1 MAKTKNLRL
10 KLTTL
15 FYHYE
20 KNLNTMAQ
28 KFLLALILLLAV
40 LAGCKD
46 TNSSET
52 DTNSNDTNISND
64 SLAPVVDN
72 TVTVYA
78 WVDKLRMRTAPDTKS
93 DVVAEIPEGGAMTYL
108 EEKTD
113 FTQQI
118 TLRGK
123 SYDEPW
129 LKVKTKEGKIGW
141 VYGGGVKFYQPKVGA
156 LPSPYDRCMD
166 YLKRRRVSQANK
178 CIADI
183 EGRQLTK
190 DRQYVNKPK
199 EGALEFTLLNGKK
212 KLFDDSEI
220 EEAAAQQSYFYR
232 YYVPQ
237 MGLFVIAVD
246 GQETDAYRL
255 INDKSGKETNIWG
268 FPRIAPDFKKLIS
281 YRGDLKNDLE
291 RNGLQIFGYTD
302 QGLELIWEK
311 KLDRYEPIIVK
322 WLDIE
327 EAEVTLLPKS
337 SGGNLR
343 LKVAKLMKNDAGEWV
358 LDI

>member
-141 VYGGGVKFYQPKVGA
+141 VYGGPT
-156 LPSPYDRCMD
+156 R
-166 YLKRRRVSQANK
+166 
-178 CIADI
+178 
-183 EGRQLTK
+183 
-190 DRQYVNKPK
+190 
-199 EGALEFTLLNGKK
+199 
-212 KLFDDSEI
+212 
-220 EEAAAQQSYFYR
+220 
-232 YYVPQ
+232 
-237 MGLFVIAVD
+237 
-246 GQETDAYRL
+246 
-255 INDKSGKETNIWG
+255 
-268 FPRIAPDFKKLIS
+268 
-281 YRGDLKNDLE
+281 
-291 RNGLQIFGYTD
+291 
-302 QGLELIWEK
+302 
-311 KLDRYEPIIVK
+311 
-322 WLDIE
+322 
-327 EAEVTLLPKS
+327 
-337 SGGNLR
+337 
-343 LKVAKLMKNDAGEWV
+343 
-358 LDI
+358 